1 MIMENKKIEIK
12 EGREIPFD
20 QLISLYDSVG
30 WAAYTNEERRS
41 DLKKAVRNSS
51 CVITAWCEGTLIA
64 LARGL
69 SDDVSIFYLQDI
81 LVSPEFQRRGIG
93 KQLLTRCL
101 ERYQHV
107 RSRVLLTDDEE
118 KQMQFYESMGFI
130 NTKNLKQFK
139 INAFV
144 LTDGVT

>member
-1 MIMENKKIEIK
+1 MIMEDKKIEIK

-51 CVITAWCEGTLIA
+51 YVITAWCEGTLIA

-118 KQMQFYESMGFI
+118 NQLQFYESMGFI
-130 NTKNLKQFK
+130 NTKNIKQFN

-144 LTDGVT
+144 LTEGVT

>member
-1 MIMENKKIEIK
+1 MEDKKIEIK
-12 EGREIPFD
+12 EEREIPFD
-20 QLISLYDSVG
+20 QLLSLYDSVG
-30 WAAYTNEERRS
+30 WAAYTKKERRS

-51 CVITAWCEGTLIA
+51 YVITAWCEGRLIA

-107 RSRVLLTDDEE
+107 RARVLLTDDEE
-118 KQMQFYESMGFI
+118 NQLQFYESMGFI
-130 NTKNLKQFK
+130 NTKNIKQFN

-144 LTDGVT
+144 LTEGVT

>member
-1 MIMENKKIEIK
+1 MEDKKIEIK

-51 CVITAWCEGTLIA
+51 YVITAWCEGRLIA

-81 LVSPEFQRRGIG
+81 LVSPEFKRRGIG

-144 LTDGVT
+144 LTEGVT